1 MREILFRGKRVD
13 NGEWVYGYYV
23 RTSEENADYSLFLKD
38 WIYDYE
44 GWCRYNVIPE
54 TVGQCTGLDDKN
66 GVKIF
71 EGDVLHWDSHWGWYV
86 GYENGAFRRIPLD
99 DIQRINWE
107 HYPLEREGLETWE
120 IIGNIHDNPELMG
133 GGAELIQDALEWL
146 EDLDE

>member
-23 RTSEENADYSLFLKD
+23 RTLEEDADCFLFLID

-54 TVGQCTGLDDKN
+54 TVGQYSGFDDN

-86 GYENGAFRRIPLD
+86 GYENGAFRRIPLNN
-99 DIQRINWE
+99 IQRINWK
-107 HYPLEREGLETWE
+107 HYPLEQEGLKTWRV
-120 IIGNIHDNPELMG
+120 IGNIHDNPELREG
-133 GGAELIQDALEWL
+133 EE
-146 EDLDE
+146 